1 MRHQERLQLVELL
14 QATTDHSLTPSIR
27 GADTWI
33 GRMSTMRQRDVGNNI
48 GISTIR
54 RTIPTAQGS
63 PTRLDK
69 AEGYRHQERRII
81 CIKQE
86 YVLGGTQG
94 FVRSIV
100 K

>member
-1 MRHQERLQLVELL
+1 MRHQERLQLVEPL
-14 QATTDHSLTPSIR
+14 QATTDHSLTPLIR

-54 RTIPTAQGS
+54 RAIPTAKES
-63 PTRLDK
+63 LTHLDK
-69 AEGYRHQERRII
+69 TEGYHHQERRII
-81 CIKQE
+81 CTTHE

-94 FVRSIV
+94 YVRSIV